1 MSEVYF
7 INLMY
12 FQRVQRLRH
21 PHHPRAEPQQQH
33 GRTLQVEEGEVATAS
48 GSSHPRRQKV
58 C

>member
-1 MSEVYF
+1 
-7 INLMY
+7 MY